1 MKHYFLIAKDVGD
14 LTAIVCAALEERQAK
29 PSPRLAR
36 FAPFR
41 RKREVIATGDS
52 KLRMAVSRL
61 PGRRFSPAI
70 RSISSGCSG
79 SPTAMVLRSI
89 LTRRAC
95 HQALK
100 LIDAKLRANPEA
112 NRLFLAS

>member
-14 LTAIVCAALEERQAK
+14 LTRSSAQALEERQAK

-41 RKREVIATGDS
+41 RKRRSSQPGDFEVENGRVNGCRAGGFARDPVNLI
-52 KLRMAVSRL
+52 RL
-61 PGRRFSPAI
+61 FW
-70 RSISSGCSG
+70 

-89 LTRRAC
+89 LTRRGMSP
-95 HQALK
+95 
-100 LIDAKLRANPEA
+100 RP
-112 NRLFLAS
+112 SS